1 MTAVQDGFAL
11 EEIIYKATLL
21 IPGLTHSMREN
32 DIRVH
37 FGDQSLNGVD
47 HWIQLGNNHVLI
59 QDKWKET
66 MTQQE
71 VSQFLQC
78 ADRIQTRL
86 PSDDIVY
93 LIWASKKEPT
103 ANSLKSLQEKKAIV
117 ISCSLSIEALA
128 RNVVLQANQCF
139 DTDSTSSLQAIPK
152 VVAQPMVRVR
162 GGTITPPPAAI
173 DIQFDESDEGKRMID
188 EMKSVIKNIHEN
200 VIRKLENA
208 KNTDGIADIYTLMTQ
223 YFPVTIADWYSG
235 KFTKIDYNAFLKAV
249 KNLCWP
255 TRNKHLQS
263 RHLFYYVKVR
273 KISSDFANFVNDYEM
288 KRRALLG
295 KKSVWAKGTPT
306 LRCNAEPISEP
317 EFKGAVLF
325 CEDGTYNMAVNNYKT
340 GAINYI
346 RTVNEAINNAFHTH
360 QCTVY

>member
-21 IPGLTHSMREN
+21 IPDLTHSMREN
-32 DIRVH
+32 DIRAH

-47 HWIQLGNNHVLI
+47 HWIQLGNTHVLI

-103 ANSLKSLQEKKAIV
+103 ANSLKSLQEKKTIV

-128 RNVVLQANQCF
+128 RNVVLQVNQCF
-139 DTDSTSSLQAIPK
+139 DTDSTPSLQAIPK
-152 VVAQPMVRVR
+152 VIAQPMARVR
-162 GGTITPPPAAI
+162 GGTITPPPVPV
-173 DIQFDESDEGKRMID
+173 DIQFDDTDEGKRMI
-188 EMKSVIKNIHEN
+188 EELKSVIKNIHEN

-223 YFPVTIADWYSG
+223 YFPVIIAEWSSG

-263 RHLFYYVKVR
+263 RYLFYYVKVR

-288 KRRALLG
+288 KRKALLG

-306 LRCNAEPISEP
+306 LKCSAEPISEA
-317 EFKGAVLF
+317 EYKGAVPF
-325 CEDGTYNMAVNNYKT
+325 CEDAMTNIINRVT
-340 GAINYI
+340 GQRERII
-346 RTVNEAINNAFHTH
+346 EPSLINAFWSH

>member
-21 IPGLTHSMREN
+21 IPGLIHSMREN

-128 RNVVLQANQCF
+128 RNVVLQVNQCF
-139 DTDSTSSLQAIPK
+139 DTDSTPSLQAIPK
-152 VVAQPMVRVR
+152 VVAQPMVRIR
-162 GGTITPPPAAI
+162 GGTITPPPAPI

-288 KRRALLG
+288 KRKALLG
-295 KKSVWAKGTPT
+295 KKSVWTKGTPT
-306 LRCNAEPISEP
+306 LKCNAEPISEG

-325 CEDGTYNMAVNNYKT
+325 CEDG
-340 GAINYI
+340 I
-346 RTVNEAINNAFHTH
+346 INNFNRITGQIERSVNQGLVNAFWSH